1 MRNFTE
7 RLLQFRPNFK
17 SRVSHSFT
25 FTDCNTGH
33 GDLDLLSKN
42 AVLALDSKIPL
53 LKLTGRWKL
62 HLERVWQMTGCVPH
76 SIQAWLQ
83 VALSP
88 VSACTNLALH
98 RRFKPRNQQGMLSFW
113 APVPAY
119 NGFANGFTA
128 DFSKVSSSLQGRF
141 QRGISNLTLSCGS
154 RKLQPTMA
162 SQKGASDTA
171 FPAQRFLEGAS

>member
-62 HLERVWQMTGCVPH
+62 HLERIWQMTGCVPH

-113 APVPAY
+113 APSSSLQWLCKWLHSRLLESVQQLARTLPTRYIQPNAFLWEQKAPAY
-119 NGFANGFTA
+119 NGFA
-128 DFSKVSSSLQGRF
+128 KGRF
-141 QRGISNLTLSCGS
+141 RHGISCSTLS
-154 RKLQPTMA
+154 
-162 SQKGASDTA
+162 
-171 FPAQRFLEGAS
+171 